1 MRPEEHS
8 EPRPV
13 PARWSAV
20 LKQDAAMAARSNAI
34 LSALVSAV
42 KLNPRLSAGL
52 AFELG
57 VMVGAF
63 IKTARGRKGIAGAT
77 AAATAKLI
85 EAVPIMPEPA
95 SARRTPRKAA
105 SRKRKTA
112 KRAA

>member
-1 MRPEEHS
+1 M
-8 EPRPV
+8 
-13 PARWSAV
+13 AV
-20 LKQDAAMAARSNAI
+20 RSNA
-34 LSALVSAV
+34 LMSALASAV

-77 AAATAKLI
+77 AKLI
-85 EAVPIMPEPA
+85 EAVPIISETPPA
-95 SARRTPRKAA
+95 RKAPRTVP

>member
-1 MRPEEHS
+1 
-8 EPRPV
+8 
-13 PARWSAV
+13 
-20 LKQDAAMAARSNAI
+20 
-34 LSALVSAV
+34 V

-63 IKTARGRKGIAGAT
+63 IKSARGRKGIAGAT
-77 AAATAKLI
+77 AKLI
-85 EAVPIMPEPA
+85 DGVPFVSEPA
-95 SARRTPRKAA
+95 PARRAPRKAA

>member
-1 MRPEEHS
+1 
-8 EPRPV
+8 
-13 PARWSAV
+13 
-20 LKQDAAMAARSNAI
+20 MAARSNTL

-63 IKTARGRKGIAGAT
+63 IKSARGHNGIAGAT
-77 AAATAKLI
+77 AKLI
-85 EAVPIMPEPA
+85 DAVPLVLEPA
-95 SARRTPRKAA
+95 PARRAPRKAA